1 MAGQGAWRREVDAL
15 PQNMTSDAAREFL
28 ADGTHPAIIATIR
41 ADGRPHAV
49 PVWFA
54 LDGDDLLI
62 NISENSVKS
71 RDLLRDPRVTIV
83 VDDETPPYAFV
94 MVEGVAEMFKDPG
107 AVREGTLRIGRRYLG
122 DEAAEQFVRY
132 ATGPSNVLVRIRPT
146 RMVAQDHIAG

>member
-1 MAGQGAWRREVDAL
+1 VDAL
-15 PQNMTSDAAREFL
+15 PQNMTSGAARAFL
-28 ADGTHPAIIATIR
+28 EGTIHPAVLATIR

-62 NISENSVKS
+62 NTSENSVKS
-71 RDLLRDPRVTIV
+71 RDLLRDPRVTV
-83 VDDETPPYAFV
+83 LVDDETPPYAFV
-94 MVEGVAEMFKDPG
+94 MVEGIAEMSKDPG
-107 AVREGTLRIGRRYLG
+107 EIRDGALRIGRRYLG
-122 DEAAEQFVRY
+122 DEGAEQFVRY